1 MAHPELRKLHDVVE
15 KGNKEVVAQ
24 NPREDRNTAKNAMQI
39 DSSAEKEDKSAK
51 GKEANKAG
59 HSQTMEIETHE
70 DTEGWQ
76 TVPKGR
82 GRNRTNKSTN
92 VFTDQQTSN
101 NETMHMKDDQ
111 TKVTAMC
118 EESTAKATIPKH
130 KGTPANNGQLTLPSP
145 PGQTTTSG
153 TKHGRGTP
161 QDIDKS
167 QEKMKHPHP
176 RESPNTSN
184 IIAADPLDFPD
195 RELHSTTTDTT
206 NQKEKGDVN
215 EYEHFETDP
224 DEEVEDTQS
233 LIDYN
238 SASDGD
244 NLTMT
249 NLYLSGDMDMAIPR
263 DIQNLDGLTPSGTCK
278 SKNKKN
284 NIDFTPIV
292 SND

>member
-15 KGNKEVVAQ
+15 KGNKEVVAR

-39 DSSAEKEDKSAK
+39 DSSGEKEDKSAK

-130 KGTPANNGQLTLPSP
+130 KGTPANNGQLTLSRF
-145 PGQTTTSG
+145 
-153 TKHGRGTP
+153 TKTKFPMR
-161 QDIDKS
+161 KA
-167 QEKMKHPHP
+167 KM
-176 RESPNTSN
+176 T
-184 IIAADPLDFPD
+184 L
-195 RELHSTTTDTT
+195 DTT
-206 NQKEKGDVN
+206 KSGRTKLIENIHTLE
-215 EYEHFETDP
+215 
-224 DEEVEDTQS
+224 S
-233 LIDYN
+233 LIHHMKGRLKEGN
-238 SASDGD
+238 
-244 NLTMT
+244 TMRKT
-249 NLYLSGDMDMAIPR
+249 TVLKVAISPII
-263 DIQNLDGLTPSGTCK
+263 IQMTIS
-278 SKNKKN
+278 
-284 NIDFTPIV
+284 I
-292 SND
+292 